1 MKTQS
6 ILNRYFLVLVM
17 APITVTGC
25 FNEQAYR
32 KLEDSYSPTKQV
44 SPMSS
49 HVWWGACERD
59 YVFESGGFNIK
70 SARLLGPRESC
81 AKKQLPW
88 IFGEK
93 NKNKQWFRPDL
104 PGKTH
109 LVEACNYPKIPIRDC
124 QNVGGYILHVPNTDP
139 NLGAVNVWEITG
151 LDLDGVLSANKITNE
166 YKSERIHYAMYIVE
180 GHKLPIGGMFQAP
193 YFGAGYMD
201 NSTNL
206 TVKSTFTTATG
217 LKWKHARL
225 NDSPKPNDL
234 PQLYYQTEMYQAD
247 VGNYSILV
255 YGIYDDPVYQY
266 PDWLAK
272 RQAFLREWIESF
284 KIETLPAD
292 YKSQ

>member
-17 APITVTGC
+17 AAITVTGC

-49 HVWWGACERD
+49 NVRWACESNMLFEPASIKLTFASMRRLNEICSD
-59 YVFESGGFNIK
+59 KPHVYVIGESL
-70 SARLLGPRESC
+70 R
-81 AKKQLPW
+81 
-88 IFGEK
+88 
-93 NKNKQWFRPDL
+93 NKQWARPDL
-104 PGKTH
+104 SGKTH

-139 NLGAVNVWEITG
+139 NLGAVNVWDDG
-151 LDLDGVLSANKITNE
+151 GYSLDGVLSANKITNE

-180 GHKLPIGGMFQAP
+180 GHKLPIGGMFSRLP
-193 YFGAGYMD
+193 DYMD
-201 NSTNL
+201 DPTYP
-206 TVKSTFTTATG
+206 TVKSAFTTATG
-217 LKWKHARL
+217 LKWKHARV
-225 NDSPKPNDL
+225 NNYPKPGDTSH
-234 PQLYYQTEMYQAD
+234 LYGQSEIYQAD

-255 YGIYDDPVYQY
+255 QGIYDHPVYQY

-284 KIETLPAD
+284 KIEPLPAD